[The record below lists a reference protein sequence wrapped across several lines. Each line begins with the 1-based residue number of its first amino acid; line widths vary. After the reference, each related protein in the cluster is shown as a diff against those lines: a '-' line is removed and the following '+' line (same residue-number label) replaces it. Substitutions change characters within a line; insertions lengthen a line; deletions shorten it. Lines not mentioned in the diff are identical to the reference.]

1 MQSTDCAPLQHTQM
15 PIESVGQHVLTVTS
29 NLAKQVATRAAVTM
43 SGGDDAPSPHTELLS
58 VAALGDAVAL
68 LVAARLFDANL
79 LATAALVGSWA
90 ATAPLVGAYA
100 DARTIGEAAR
110 APVAAIAVSATC
122 GRGVAL
128 LEGDLSPQSWLLALL
143 ATGALVEGWRLA
155 IFAIG
160 RTDRALNAFARAVVD
175 EDGGDD
181 DTPRAVNVCV
191 CACRS
196 QTKIV

>member
-1 MQSTDCAPLQHTQM
+1 
-15 PIESVGQHVLTVTS
+15 
-29 NLAKQVATRAAVTM
+29 M
-43 SGGDDAPSPHTELLS
+43 SGAEDAPSSPYTELLS

-79 LATAALVGSWA
+79 LATAALIGSWA
-90 ATAPLVGAYA
+90 AAAPLVGAYA

-128 LEGDLSPQSWLLALL
+128 FEGDLSPQSWLLALL

-181 DTPRAVNVCV
+181 DF
-191 CACRS
+191 
-196 QTKIV
+196 

>member
-1 MQSTDCAPLQHTQM
+1 MALVLIPLAAASALCRIPTAH
-15 PIESVGQHVLTVTS
+15 PCSIPKCPSNLSGEPRVLTVTS

-43 SGGDDAPSPHTELLS
+43 SGGDDAPSPYTELLS

-68 LVAARLFDANL
+68 LVAARLFNANL

-143 ATGALVEGWRLA
+143 ATGLLVEGWRLA

-181 DTPRAVNVCV
+181 DF
-191 CACRS
+191 
-196 QTKIV
+196 